1 MDAGLRIDIATVS
14 PDGVV
19 TGQQRVEFDPKADND
34 FNQVFLPGTDKLL
47 YNTREGIVDFVSIG
61 VPGVPGGTII
71 PAGSTKE
78 QGMTTSSRPMRR
90 APSSM
95 NWGEKKTYVYDFTTL
110 RAREVHLSTDDVS
123 AFQRRA
129 P

>member
-1 MDAGLRIDIATVS
+1 M
-14 PDGVV
+14 
-19 TGQQRVEFDPKADND
+19 
-34 FNQVFLPGTDKLL
+34 
-47 YNTREGIVDFVSIG
+47 Y
-61 VPGVPGGTII
+61 PGVPGGTII

-78 QGMTTSSRPMRR
+78 QGIDYIISPDAQS
-90 APSSM
+90 ALVL